1 MLATGKCWRRNTG
14 HTKLEREEEDALE
27 TAVAIMKCYLNMG
40 YTYQLPARDLRA
52 LQASLEKSC
61 HFHFD
66 WGNPLREMIYLI
78 KGNESSWWG
87 KCPGSLPCTISI
99 RLVQMAGSPA
109 CIVTSSIPTL
119 GPSSDSIYSEPHV
132 TGWEVSN
139 QGLYLQPHPA
149 KHF

>member
-1 MLATGKCWRRNTG
+1 MLKEKHRTHQAGGGGRRCFRNCSNNHEVLPKYGLYIPAPSQRSEGFTSIP
-14 HTKLEREEEDALE
+14 RE
-27 TAVAIMKCYLNMG
+27 G
-40 YTYQLPARDLRA
+40 
-52 LQASLEKSC
+52 C

-66 WGNPLREMIYLI
+66 WGNPLREMIHLI
-78 KGNESSWWG
+78 KGNESSWWD

-99 RLVQMAGSPA
+99 RLVQMDGSPA

>member
-1 MLATGKCWRRNTG
+1 MLAAGKCWRRNTG
-14 HTKLEREEEDALE
+14 HTELEREEEDALG
-27 TAVAIMKCYLNMG
+27 TAVAVMTCYLNMG
-40 YTYQLPARDLRA
+40 YTYQLPDRDMRA
-52 LQASLEKSC
+52 LQASLGKSC

-66 WGNPLREMIYLI
+66 WGNPLREMIHLV

-87 KCPGSLPCTISI
+87 KCPGSWSYTISI
-99 RLVQMAGSPA
+99 RLVQMAGSLA

-119 GPSSDSIYSEPHV
+119 EPSSDSSYSESHV